1 MLWKCWKIF
10 EMESGK
16 ETIAS
21 SFVGEWERMTMEVV
35 AINGGFG
42 FSRRIRTSHRNTF
55 IFQSNKRN
63 RDRILYDRWRHHVAE
78 KEENEENEGARG
90 RRNIFFV
97 IIIILYITRIDA

>member
-1 MLWKCWKIF
+1 
-10 EMESGK
+10 MESGK

-42 FSRRIRTSHRNTF
+42 FSRRIRTSSSKW
-55 IFQSNKRN
+55 SNKRN

>member
-1 MLWKCWKIF
+1 MVDSVFQEEYALL
-10 EMESGK
+10 
-16 ETIAS
+16 TLPS
-21 SFVGEWERMTMEVV
+21 SSKR
-35 AINGGFG
+35 
-42 FSRRIRTSHRNTF
+42 
-55 IFQSNKRN
+55 SNKRN